1 MIEFYFQEHSFY
13 EEYKSCCIHN
23 CIRQILKYYGVEH
36 PNLLINSN
44 YFFSI
49 KVDWSKMRLII
60 ERDLPDILAGD
71 LNNLIVSK
79 DVNQLK
85 VEQIIEE
92 DNYLL
97 EQNIPIAI
105 EQNRCAMACQ
115 GCGIAIFCF
124 L

>member
-105 EQNRCAMACQ
+105 NVDVFYLPYDKYYKKSNCCR
-115 GCGIAIFCF
+115 
-124 L
+124 